1 MSERGPRALIVGA
14 GIAGISAAIALA
26 RAGIRDVVILER
38 ADALGG
44 TWRDNR
50 YPGVACD
57 VPSHLYALA
66 SHPSPNW
73 SRAFAP
79 GGEIREYLER
89 VVDAEGLR
97 ERIRFG
103 HDLADARWDGDG
115 WRVTAHHATG
125 TTTIRTPHLLLACGR
140 LTEPRI
146 PLIPGLGDFAG
157 EVLHSARWRDDLE
170 LEGRR
175 IAVVGTGASAIQLVP
190 ALVERGA
197 RVTLFQRSAA
207 WIVPRG
213 DREHTAAERAAW
225 REQDGALDET
235 RAELYADGEAR
246 FASRS
251 GDAAAAEAAAR
262 SALAH
267 LHAQVA
273 DPLLRAALTPD
284 YAFGCKRVLLSDN
297 FYPAIASGAVTLE
310 PSALAAVDR
319 GELVAAGGA
328 RHRADALVFATGFQA
343 TRQPFA
349 PRVTGEHGTTLDEH
363 WSRGFT
369 AVASTLVHGFPNLFV
384 LGGPNAA
391 LGHNSA
397 VLLLEAQAELAA
409 SLIARGGLP
418 ARVSAE
424 AEAAAAHDID
434 ERAAHT
440 PWITGGCRNWY
451 VDERSGRLTLLW
463 PGTVADFRARID
475 AVRDA
480 LLTGSA

>member
-1 MSERGPRALIVGA
+1 MPEQRPRAVIVGA

-26 RAGIRDVVILER
+26 RAGVRDIVILER

-66 SHPSPNW
+66 SHPSPDW

-79 GGEIREYLER
+79 GREIRDYLKR

-97 ERIRFG
+97 GRIRFG

-115 WRVTAHHATG
+115 WSVTARHATG
-125 TTTIRTPHLLLACGR
+125 TTTIRTPHLVLACGR

-157 EVLHSARWRDDLE
+157 EVLPSARWRDDLE

-225 REQDGALDET
+225 RKSRTVRST
-235 RAELYADGEAR
+235 RRAPSCTPTGR
-246 FASRS
+246 PASPPRS
-251 GDAAAAEAAAR
+251 GDAAAAEAAAPR
-262 SALAH
+262 SRTCTH
-267 LHAQVA
+267 RS
-273 DPLLRAALTPD
+273 PTPSLRAALTPD
-284 YAFGCKRVLLSDN
+284 YAFGCKRVLLSDD

-319 GELVAAGGA
+319 GDSSPLAAPGTAPTRSCSRPASRPRGS
-328 RHRADALVFATGFQA
+328 RTRRA
-343 TRQPFA
+343 
-349 PRVTGEHGTTLDEH
+349 
-363 WSRGFT
+363 SR
-369 AVASTLVHGFPNLFV
+369 ASTGRRSTST
-384 LGGPNAA
+384 GRT
-391 LGHNSA
+391 
-397 VLLLEAQAELAA
+397 A
-409 SLIARGGLP
+409 SRPWPPP
-418 ARVSAE
+418 A
-424 AEAAAAHDID
+424 I
-434 ERAAHT
+434 
-440 PWITGGCRNWY
+440 RN
-451 VDERSGRLTLLW
+451 
-463 PGTVADFRARID
+463 
-475 AVRDA
+475 
-480 LLTGSA
+480 